1 MTTMRCLTAVAA
13 TLLLLV
19 PQVNAQ
25 DEAPK
30 ASYTLIKNVNIFDG
44 VSDKLTPGSVLIENN
59 LIKAVGAVKT
69 VPEGATVI
77 DGGGRTLMPGMI
89 DSHVHFNMAIQ
100 GGLSVI
106 EASRWDRIGAVAAS
120 CAQDWLADGFTTVRD
135 MGGMGNG
142 LKLTID
148 QGLLDGPRIYPS
160 GSYISQ
166 TSGHGDLLLGSQR
179 DPQLSNMVRLGIAQ
193 LADGADAIRAAAR
206 KNIAEGATQLKIM
219 VGGGIS
225 SEKGPLFA
233 PQYTDA
239 EIRAA
244 VEEAA
249 TRETYVAVHVYHS
262 AHIRRALMLGVKSIE
277 HGQFI
282 DEPTAVLLK
291 EEGAF
296 ISPFVAGFSP
306 ESLLHP
312 VYGKKGSPQNRKAL
326 EFQELS
332 KNFVTIIKKV
342 KPKVV
347 FAIDVVNLTGVSSRK
362 NRDFE
367 KFAFAREFG
376 NFEALKA
383 MTSVPG
389 ELAQLTGRTNPY
401 PHRLGV
407 IEKGAY
413 ADLLL
418 IDGNPLEDITVIGA
432 NAKYF
437 DAEPRGRGIKT
448 IRLIMK
454 DGKVY
459 KNTLK

>member
-1 MTTMRCLTAVAA
+1 VITNR
-13 TLLLLV
+13 TLLVCLLSLTLHV
-19 PQVNAQ
+19 PQLQAQ
-25 DEAPK
+25 DDAPK
-30 ASYTLIKNVNIFDG
+30 ASYTLIENVRIFDG
-44 VSDKLTPGSVLIENN
+44 LNNRLTPGDVLIENN
-59 LIKAVGAVKT
+59 LIKSIGDIKSA
-69 VPEGATVI
+69 PEGTKVI

-89 DSHVHFNMAIQ
+89 DSHVHFNMAIE
-100 GGLSVI
+100 GGLGAI
-106 EASRWDRIGAVAAS
+106 ESSRWDRIGAVAAS
-120 CAQDWLADGFTTVRD
+120 CAQEWFADGFTTVRD
-135 MGGMGNG
+135 MGGMGDG

-148 QGLLDGPRIYPS
+148 QGFLDGPRIYPS

-179 DPQLSNMVRLGIAQ
+179 DPRTSNMVRLGVAQ
-193 LADGADAIRAAAR
+193 LADGPDAVRAAAR

-219 VGGGIS
+219 IGGGIS
-225 SEKGPLFA
+225 SEKGPMFA

-291 EEGAF
+291 EQGAF
-296 ISPFVAGFSP
+296 ISPFVAGLSP
-306 ESLLHP
+306 EALLHP
-312 VYGKKGSPQNRKAL
+312 VYGKKGSPQNKKSL

-332 KNFVTIIKKV
+332 KSFVAIIEKV

-347 FAIDVVNLTGVSSRK
+347 FAIDVVNLTGDNARK

-367 KFAFAREFG
+367 KFAFARAFG
-376 NFEALKA
+376 NFEALKS

-401 PHRLGV
+401 PHKLGV

-418 IDGNPLEDITVIGA
+418 VDGNPLEDISVIGA
-432 NAKYF
+432 NSKYF
-437 DAEPRGRGIKT
+437 DAAPRGRGIKT

-454 DGKVY
+454 DGTVY
-459 KNTLK
+459 KNTLR

>member
-1 MTTMRCLTAVAA
+1 MRNIFLTAATVAA
-13 TLLLLV
+13 LTLL
-19 PQVNAQ
+19 NAPARAQ
-25 DEAPK
+25 EEKPT
-30 ASYTLIKNVNIFDG
+30 YTLITNVNVFDG
-44 VSDKLTPGSVLIENN
+44 VNDRLTPGAVLIENN
-59 LIKAVGAVKT
+59 LIKSVGANVKA
-69 VPEGATVI
+69 PEGTTII
-77 DGGGRTLMPGMI
+77 DGGRRTLMPGMI

-120 CAQDWLADGFTTVRD
+120 CAQEWLMDGFTTVRD

-142 LKLTID
+142 LKMTID
-148 QGLLDGPRIYPS
+148 EGLLDGPRIYPS

-179 DPQLSNMVRLGIAQ
+179 DPQSSNMVRLGIAQ
-193 LADGADAIRAAAR
+193 LADGSDAVRAAAR

-219 VGGGIS
+219 IGGGIS

-233 PQYTDA
+233 PQYSVG

-244 VEEAA
+244 VEEAE
-249 TRETYVAVHVYHS
+249 TRETYVAVHVYHA
-262 AHIRRALMLGVKSIE
+262 AHIRRALELGVKSIE

-282 DEPTAVLLK
+282 DLPTAVLLK
-291 EEGAF
+291 ERGAF

-312 VYGKKGSPQNRKAL
+312 VYGKKGSPQNKKAL

-332 KNFVTIIKKV
+332 KNFVAIMKKV

-347 FAIDVVNLTGVSSRK
+347 FAIDVVNLTGASSRK

-376 NFEALKA
+376 NFEALKS

-401 PHRLGV
+401 PHKLGV

-418 IDGNPLEDITVIGA
+418 VDGNPLEDITVIGA
-432 NAKYF
+432 NSKYF

-454 DGKVY
+454 DGKTY